1 MSAVLRARALLAAAL
16 LVAGCSFDP
25 SGTLAEGSDA
35 GPGTGIDAMRA
46 SSDRDPTEAG
56 DGGPDGGAGGVDAA
70 PAIDAMEPPPDAEP
84 DEDDCGGFGQDCCD
98 EGDACGGL
106 LVCVGGTCI

>member
-1 MSAVLRARALLAAAL
+1 MSAVLRALVAAL

-25 SGTLAEGSDA
+25 SGTLAEGGDAAA

-46 SSDRDPTEAG
+46 SWDRDPGEAG
-56 DGGPDGGAGGVDAA
+56 DGGPGDDGGEAGADAA
-70 PAIDAMEPPPDAEP
+70 PPIDAMAPPPDAEP
-84 DEDDCGGFGQDCCD
+84 EGECGGFGQDCCD